1 MYSQEFLVQEVPYE
15 SVLEPGT
22 YVAEIEWVDLA
33 NYPVEVHWLIKE
45 GPHAGT
51 LYKEYYKIKDDRQI
65 VRDIAVRN
73 LSKLFIDIGDVQPG
87 MLGVPEN
94 LLGKMAF
101 ISITKKASK
110 NDPNVMFTNI
120 SAKKPY
126 VSHSQQTQASLPTDG
141 GISLPFQPI
150 QPTAIVSGELNDD
163 VPY

>member
-110 NDPNVMFTNI
+110 N
-120 SAKKPY
+120 